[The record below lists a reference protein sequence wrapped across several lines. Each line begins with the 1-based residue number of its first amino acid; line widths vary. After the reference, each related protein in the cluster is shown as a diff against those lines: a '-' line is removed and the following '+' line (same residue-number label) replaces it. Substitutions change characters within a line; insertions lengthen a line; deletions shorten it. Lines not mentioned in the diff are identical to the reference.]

1 MAAPYVVAPL
11 SEVLNSEREK
21 LPAGTTVLLVSP
33 SLGDTLVEEIAGIR
47 DHGFQVIVLYA
58 GDGLP
63 ERDLGDIKVIPMNS
77 VLDAVEVHEPV
88 MAE

>member
-11 SEVLNSEREK
+11 AEVMNAERSS
-21 LPAGTTVLLVSP
+21 LPAGTTVLLVTP
-33 SLGDTLVEEIAGIR
+33 SLGDSLVNEIAAIR
-47 DHGFQVIVLYA
+47 SHGFPVMVLYA

-63 ERDLGDIKVIPMNS
+63 DRDLGDIRVIPMS
-77 VLDAVEVHEPV
+77 SILDPVEEHEPV